1 MHLHILGICGTFM
14 AGIAQL
20 ARELGH
26 RVTGSDTGV
35 YPPMSDFLTAAG
47 IGLRAGWDPDHLNP
61 RPDLVVIG
69 NALSRGNPLV
79 EATLAARIPYTSG
92 PAWLAREV
100 LGSRHVLAVSGTH
113 GKTTTTSLLAY
124 LLDATGFAP
133 GFLVGGIPEN
143 FGVPARLGGGQ
154 LFVIEADEYDTA
166 FFDKRS
172 KFIHYQPSTLIMN
185 NVEFDHAD
193 IFPDLSAIENQF
205 HHLVRTVPG
214 NGRIFWNADDPHIPD
229 ILARGCWTPG
239 QTFGRAAGAD
249 WRIEASDSGDW
260 QLRIPESAGPLAMD
274 TPLLGEHNAMN
285 AAAAIAAASHV
296 GLSPVRALSALP
308 GFRNVKRRLE
318 VLGTVAGVTV
328 FDDFAHHPTAI
339 SATLKALRK
348 AVGNARILAVLEP
361 RSNTMRLGVHAAVLA
376 DSLASADAVV
386 LHAPPT
392 LGWDASSAIAPLGAR
407 ATVTHDDTSLL
418 QATLRAATPGTQVLI
433 MSNGAFGGLHQRLLS
448 ALNERRGPSN
458 EQ

>member
-26 RVTGSDTGV
+26 RVTGSDAGV

-47 IGLRAGWDPDHLNP
+47 ITLHAGWDPAHLQP
-61 RPDLVVIG
+61 RPDLVIIG

-79 EATLAARIPYTSG
+79 EAVLAAQIPYTSG

-100 LGSRHVLAVSGTH
+100 LQSRHVLAISGTH

-143 FGVPARLGGGQ
+143 FGVPARLGGGR

-172 KFIHYQPSTLIMN
+172 KFIHYQPSTLLIN

-193 IFPDLSAIENQF
+193 IFPDLAAIQTQF

-214 NGRIFWNADDPHIPD
+214 NGRILWNVDDTNIPD
-229 ILARGCWTPG
+229 ILARGCWTPQ
-239 QTFGRAAGAD
+239 QTFGKTAGAD
-249 WRIEASDSGDW
+249 WRVQET
-260 QLRIPESAGPLAMD
+260 SAGWQIRVPETLTSCAMD

-285 AAAAIAAASHV
+285 AVAAIAAATHA
-296 GLSPVRALSALP
+296 GLSPARALSVLP

-318 VLGTVAGVTV
+318 VLATVADVTV
-328 FDDFAHHPTAI
+328 YDDFAHHPTAI
-339 SATLKALRK
+339 AATLQALRK

-361 RSNTMRLGVHAAVLA
+361 RSNTMRMGVHTAALA
-376 DSLASADAVV
+376 NSLASADAVV
-386 LHAPPT
+386 LHAPPG
-392 LGWDASSAIAPLGAR
+392 LSWDADAVLAGLGPR
-407 ATVTHDDTSLL
+407 AVVTHDDASLL
-418 QATLRAATPGTQVLI
+418 QATLAAATPGTRVLI
-433 MSNGAFGGLHQRLLS
+433 MSNGAFGGLHKRLLE
-448 ALNERRGPSN
+448 ALERRGPAH
-458 EQ
+458 E